1 MLDIGAGEFI
11 GLAIIAM
18 IVLGPEKLPR
28 YAAEAARVLRK
39 IRQVADDARADV
51 RRELGPEFDNVS
63 LRDLNPRSMVRKH
76 LLDPIDLDSLEN
88 PVGNSGNGSGG
99 KPAAR
104 RGPGEPPSGSS
115 AATPPP
121 YDPDAT

>member
-28 YAAEAARVLRK
+28 YAAEAGRVLRR
-39 IRQVADDARADV
+39 IRKVADEARADV
-51 RRELGPEFDNVS
+51 RRELGPEFDDVS

-76 LLDPIDLDSLEN
+76 LLDPIDLDSLDG
-88 PVGNSGNGSGG
+88 PNGTGSQG

-104 RGPGEPPSGSS
+104 RGPGEPPSGSPS
-115 AATPPP
+115 AAPPP